1 MGIDEIDAVDRVR
14 QPMIDNMSNSVT
26 VARLMRNSDY
36 CAVGSHHNGVK
47 KVTPGTTF
55 HSTSP
60 SEPER
65 ANQSESTPGHGR
77 REARSYLTDA

>member
-47 KVTPGTTF
+47 KVN
-55 HSTSP
+55 STSP

>member
-55 HSTSP
+55 NSISP

-65 ANQSESTPGHGR
+65 ANQPTPGHGR